1 MAEGYNMTKVLRG
14 VRVLEVSTYGFVPS
28 GGAALA
34 DLGADVIKVEHP
46 VYGDPMRHLPC
57 FGMPPGTGGLTLQW
71 EAFNRGKRS
80 IALDIKQPA
89 AHDLLL
95 RLAATADVFL
105 TNYLPGVRRRLRI
118 DVDDIRAVNPK
129 IIYARGSGQG
139 ARGPEAEAGGF
150 DVLSFWYRTGV
161 ADAVTEPGKVA
172 PPLPAPAF
180 GDVLSGVT
188 LAGGVAAALFSRER
202 TGEPSV
208 VDVSLMSTGMWA
220 MQIGLIAADQV
231 DHETMRGPSRQIPGN
246 PLVRQYLTA
255 DGRLVALCMLE
266 PDRYWKPLCDL
277 IGRPEMAGDPRFVDA
292 RARHDHDAECAAFLA
307 GEFVKRPLAQWRQL
321 LGQQGGQ
328 WGVSQ
333 IEQEV
338 VADPQ
343 ALAND
348 YLVKIDYP
356 GGLTQ
361 QVVPAPFQFDEQVGD
376 LRPAPAKG
384 EHSNELLDEIGVAE
398 VVREQLR
405 ASGALG

>member
-1 MAEGYNMTKVLRG
+1 MTKVLQG

-46 VYGDPMRHLPC
+46 DYGDPMRHIPC

-80 IALDIKQPA
+80 IALDVKQPQA
-89 AHDLLL
+89 RELLL
-95 RLAATADVFL
+95 KLAATADVFL
-105 TNYLPGVRRRLRI
+105 TNYLPATRRRLRI
-118 DVDDIRAVNPK
+118 DVEDIRAVNPK

-139 ARGPEAEAGGF
+139 SRGPEAEAGGF

-161 ADAVTEPGKVA
+161 ADAVSEPGKPA

-180 GDVLSGVT
+180 GDVLSGLT
-188 LAGGVAAALFSRER
+188 LAGGVAAALFGRER

-231 DHETMRGPSRQIPGN
+231 DYETMRGPKRQIPGN
-246 PLVRQYLTA
+246 PLVRQYLTS
-255 DGRLVALCMLE
+255 DGRLVALCMLD
-266 PDRYWKPLCDL
+266 PDRYWKPLCEL
-277 IGRPEMAGDPRFVDA
+277 IGRPEMADDPRFVDA
-292 RARHDHDAECAAFLA
+292 EARRGHDTECAAFLA
-307 GEFVKRPLAQWRQL
+307 GEFVKRPLAQWREL
-321 LGQQGGQ
+321 LAQQDGQ

-338 VADPQ
+338 VEDPQ
-343 ALAND
+343 TLAND
-348 YLVKIDYP
+348 YLATINYP

-361 QVVPAPFQFDEQVGD
+361 KVVPAPFQFDEQIGD
-376 LRPAPAKG
+376 FRPAPAKG
-384 EHSNELLDEIGVAE
+384 EHSDELLDELGIEAAT
-398 VVREQLR
+398 REQLR
-405 ASGALG
+405 ASGALF